1 MLRFTTV
8 LLLCAGFGSAQTPA
22 SKPPAGVDDALRA
35 RINQFFQFMVDAK
48 YRQAE
53 SLVAEDSKDIYYDG
67 QKPRFL
73 SYELKSIEYSDDF
86 TRARATLLCQTLV
99 SVPGFAGQPIK
110 VSVGSDWKLVNG
122 EWFWF
127 VDPATAHHTPFGN
140 MSAGKGARPPGM
152 PTVMPTDP
160 AFALSKVKV
169 DKNVL
174 NLHAGESGE
183 VTFTNTATGQM
194 SISLTG
200 RLAGVDVKLD
210 RVNLEAGDK
219 AVLSITTHPGA
230 KSGTLS
236 IQVDQTNEVIPI
248 QIKIE

>member
-1 MLRFTTV
+1 
-8 LLLCAGFGSAQTPA
+8 
-22 SKPPAGVDDALRA
+22 
-35 RINQFFQFMVDAK
+35 
-48 YRQAE
+48 
-53 SLVAEDSKDIYYDG
+53 
-67 QKPRFL
+67 
-73 SYELKSIEYSDDF
+73 
-86 TRARATLLCQTLV
+86 
-99 SVPGFAGQPIK
+99 
-110 VSVGSDWKLVNG
+110 
-122 EWFWF
+122 
-127 VDPATAHHTPFGN
+127 

-152 PTVMPTDP
+152 PAVMPTDP
-160 AFALSKVKV
+160 AFALSKVRV

-219 AVLSITTHPGA
+219 AVFSITTHPGA